1 MRARAVINQRAA
13 MFTVLVVFIEQRSAA
28 LFVLPQSGQQLLTQD
43 AENGAG
49 QQFDDHRVDPKV
61 NADQKSAAGA
71 A

>member
-1 MRARAVINQRAA
+1 MRARAVINQPTAAAA

-49 QQFDDHRVDPKV
+49 QQFDDH
-61 NADQKSAAGA
+61 
-71 A
+71 